1 MLNIDKKSLHTY
13 YHLQLLF
20 FLHTVQYYQVSV
32 LVIKVNLLP
41 ASSKKVTTR
50 FTRPLGSFNNKKI
63 CHLNC
68 PKQNIRNRHQYPPVY
83 KYTSDRESRSGFRH
97 DDDGYCEPKV
107 TRNGLMPQPMGP
119 GTHTQRAGP

>member
-41 ASSKKVTTR
+41 ASSK
-50 FTRPLGSFNNKKI
+50 RPLGSFNYKKI